1 MSGEIP
7 KFLDGEPLPD
17 GYFAEPNPYTFLP
30 NRDVNL
36 LEISRYAR
44 RVGKKITEMT
54 KEEVEQFKKNS

>member
-1 MSGEIP
+1 MSGEMP
-7 KFLDGEPLPD
+7 KFLEGEPLPD

-44 RVGKKITEMT
+44 RVGKK
-54 KEEVEQFKKNS
+54 